1 MTVHDGFDF
10 WVGES
15 ELDDEA
21 KASLDRANES
31 VIPTVKMAATA
42 SAYWCRI
49 GERTHIR
56 LVLPEDEDV
65 ATDALARL
73 HAAGDSAL
81 GDETRLLGA
90 FRACG
95 LLVPVWDLDP
105 DKSADDYE
113 AALGEFID
121 PVCRGARL
129 PTRPSPR
136 RSAGPGPGCSA
147 ARSRCAD
154 RRARRH
160 DLAPVTAH
168 PAPTVAAVIPAKDEA
183 DRIAATVR
191 AVLGIPGVDLVVVVD
206 DGSSDDTAEIARAA
220 GAEVVRHARNRGKAA
235 AMTTGAGYVARHEGV
250 EGRVG
255 GSDGRRPLLFV
266 DGDLEDTAANLGV
279 LVPPVLEGRAD
290 MTIATLP
297 PQKTAGGGH
306 GFVVRLARKGIE
318 DLTGFVAQQ
327 PLSGMRCISRPA
339 FDAASPLA
347 RGWGVEVG
355 LTVDVLL
362 AGLRVEE
369 VPCELHHRV
378 SGSDWRGQ
386 VHRAKQYRDVAL
398 ALARRRARRGLR

>member
-1 MTVHDGFDF
+1 MT
-10 WVGES
+10 
-15 ELDDEA
+15 
-21 KASLDRANES
+21 
-31 VIPTVKMAATA
+31 
-42 SAYWCRI
+42 
-49 GERTHIR
+49 
-56 LVLPEDEDV
+56 
-65 ATDALARL
+65 AR
-73 HAAGDSAL
+73 
-81 GDETRLLGA
+81 
-90 FRACG
+90 
-95 LLVPVWDLDP
+95 
-105 DKSADDYE
+105 
-113 AALGEFID
+113 
-121 PVCRGARL
+121 
-129 PTRPSPR
+129 
-136 RSAGPGPGCSA
+136 
-147 ARSRCAD
+147 
-154 RRARRH
+154 
-160 DLAPVTAH
+160 

-191 AVLGIPGVDLVVVVD
+191 AVRGIPGVDLVVVVD

-255 GSDGRRPLLFV
+255 GSDDRRPLLFV
-266 DGDLEDTAANLGV
+266 DGDLEGTAANLGV

-355 LTVDVLL
+355 LTVDVLM

-369 VPCELHHRV
+369 VPCELQHRV
-378 SGSDWRGQ
+378 SGADWRGQ